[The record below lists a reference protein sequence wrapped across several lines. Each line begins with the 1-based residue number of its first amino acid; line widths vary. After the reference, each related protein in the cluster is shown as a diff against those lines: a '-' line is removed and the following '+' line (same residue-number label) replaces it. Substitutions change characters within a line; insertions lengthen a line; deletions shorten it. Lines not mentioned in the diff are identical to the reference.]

1 MRPAT
6 CSGRRRRQ
14 PRPRT
19 RSNRSPVAPI
29 IVGSYDLGM
38 PSARLTIIVHLDQA
52 ASLDRMEEF
61 GEQRRTPT
69 GTDVSVLL
77 SAADPPAATRLFGD
91 LGTLAIP
98 FEATATIGDT
108 RYLVAGDGN
117 QVSVVEE
124 WTAATPGGL
133 ADPPRRT
140 DRSVDGNRQ
149 RQYEWHC
156 GFVDRVTEP
165 TATGPSPAPTV
176 RSAWFGRFGGLSAHL
191 SSTVAEVRN
200 EPRRSRQVLRYS
212 AVT

>member
-1 MRPAT
+1 MPFVLPLAV
-6 CSGRRRRQ
+6 SVYG
-14 PRPRT
+14 
-19 RSNRSPVAPI
+19 A
-29 IVGSYDLGM
+29 VGSPRWIGQT
-38 PSARLTIIVHLDQA
+38 ARCRCCPLLHHAHLV
-52 ASLDRMEEF
+52 
-61 GEQRRTPT
+61 P
-69 GTDVSVLL
+69 
-77 SAADPPAATRLFGD
+77 
-91 LGTLAIP
+91 
-98 FEATATIGDT
+98 
-108 RYLVAGDGN
+108 VAGDGD

-165 TATGPSPAPTV
+165 TATGPSPAPTA